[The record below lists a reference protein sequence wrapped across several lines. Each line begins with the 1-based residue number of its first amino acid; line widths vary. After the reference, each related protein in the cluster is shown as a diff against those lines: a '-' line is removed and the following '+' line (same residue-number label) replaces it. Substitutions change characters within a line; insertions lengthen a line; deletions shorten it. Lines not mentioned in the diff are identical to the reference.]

1 MNDCHLSYEF
11 YRSDVFLDRKRFVR
25 FKISKLEK
33 KKKISLNY
41 SVLDSDEGLRVDLVA
56 AKQFSDYSRG
66 HIQKWIKNGDL
77 LVNNQEVKTKHSL
90 QLNDVI
96 SVDFWEEP
104 QLGDQPEAI
113 PLDIIFEDEEIMII
127 NKSVGMVVHPGSGN
141 PDGTL
146 VNALLAHEESLGFL
160 PRAGIVHRLDK
171 DTSGL
176 IVVAKKESAYLNLI
190 EQLKERSVKRTYMAI
205 VVGVPISNKIIN
217 EPIGRH
223 PKIRTKQAV
232 VKNGK
237 EAITRVRLS
246 ESFQGYSLLRVNLE
260 TGRTHQIRVH
270 LSHAGYPIVGDSVY
284 GARKQF
290 APGSTED
297 LKHIISSF
305 TRQALH
311 ASELEL
317 IHPSSEKL
325 VSFEADLQ
333 EDMSTLI
340 GQLKD

>member
-1 MNDCHLSYEF
+1 M
-11 YRSDVFLDRKRFVR
+11 
-25 FKISKLEK
+25 
-33 KKKISLNY
+33 
-41 SVLDSDEGLRVDLVA
+41 DLVA

-176 IVVAKKESAYLNLI
+176 MVIAKKESAYLNLI

-237 EAITRVRLS
+237 EAITRVSLS

-270 LSHAGYPIVGDSVY
+270 LSHAGYPIVGDNVY

-290 APGSTED
+290 APGSTEG
-297 LKHIISSF
+297 LKNIISSF

-325 VSFEADLQ
+325 VSFGADLP

>member
-1 MNDCHLSYEF
+1 M
-11 YRSDVFLDRKRFVR
+11 DRKRFVR

-176 IVVAKKESAYLNLI
+176 MVIAKKESAYLNLI

-237 EAITRVRLS
+237 EAITRVSLS

-290 APGSTED
+290 APGSTEG
-297 LKHIISSF
+297 LKNIISSF

-325 VSFEADLQ
+325 VSFEADLP

-340 GQLKD
+340 SQLKD

>member
-1 MNDCHLSYEF
+1 M
-11 YRSDVFLDRKRFVR
+11 DRKRFVR

-56 AKQFSDYSRG
+56 AKQFPDYSRG

-146 VNALLAHEESLGFL
+146 VNALLAHQESLGFL

-176 IVVAKKESAYLNLI
+176 MVVAKKEFAYLNLI

-237 EAITRVRLS
+237 EAITRVSLS

-270 LSHAGYPIVGDSVY
+270 LSHAGYPIIGDSVY

-297 LKHIISSF
+297 LKNIISSF

-317 IHPSSEKL
+317 IHPSSMKL
-325 VSFEADLQ
+325 VSFEADLP

>member
-1 MNDCHLSYEF
+1 
-11 YRSDVFLDRKRFVR
+11 VFLDRKRFVR

-176 IVVAKKESAYLNLI
+176 MVIAKKESAYLNLI

-237 EAITRVRLS
+237 EAITRVSLS

-290 APGSTED
+290 APGSTEG
-297 LKHIISSF
+297 LKNIISSF

-325 VSFEADLQ
+325 VSFEADLP

>member
-1 MNDCHLSYEF
+1 M
-11 YRSDVFLDRKRFVR
+11 
-25 FKISKLEK
+25 
-33 KKKISLNY
+33 
-41 SVLDSDEGLRVDLVA
+41 DLVA

-176 IVVAKKESAYLNLI
+176 MVVAKKESAYLNLI

-237 EAITRVRLS
+237 EAITRVSLS

-290 APGSTED
+290 APGSTEG
-297 LKHIISSF
+297 LKNIISSF

-325 VSFEADLQ
+325 VSFGADLP

-340 GQLKD
+340 SQLKD

>member
-1 MNDCHLSYEF
+1 M
-11 YRSDVFLDRKRFVR
+11 DRKRFVR

-176 IVVAKKESAYLNLI
+176 MVIAKKESAYLNLI

-237 EAITRVRLS
+237 EAITRVSLS

-290 APGSTED
+290 APGSTEG
-297 LKHIISSF
+297 LKNIISSF

-317 IHPSSEKL
+317 IHPSSKKL
-325 VSFEADLQ
+325 VSFEADLP
-333 EDMSTLI
+333 EDMSSLI

>member
-1 MNDCHLSYEF
+1 
-11 YRSDVFLDRKRFVR
+11 
-25 FKISKLEK
+25 LEK

-176 IVVAKKESAYLNLI
+176 MVIAKKESTYLNLI

-237 EAITRVRLS
+237 EAITRVSLS

-290 APGSTED
+290 APGSTEG
-297 LKHIISSF
+297 LKNIISSF

-325 VSFEADLQ
+325 VSFEADLP

>member
-1 MNDCHLSYEF
+1 M
-11 YRSDVFLDRKRFVR
+11 DRKRFVR

-56 AKQFSDYSRG
+56 AKQFPDYSRG

-77 LVNNQEVKTKHSL
+77 LVNNLEVKTKHSL
-90 QLNDVI
+90 QLNDII

-176 IVVAKKESAYLNLI
+176 MVIAKKESAYLNLI

-237 EAITRVRLS
+237 EAITRVSLS

-270 LSHAGYPIVGDSVY
+270 LSHAGYPIIGDSVY

-290 APGSTED
+290 APGSTEG
-297 LKHIISSF
+297 LKNIISSF

-311 ASELEL
+311 ASQLEL

-325 VSFEADLQ
+325 VSFEADLP

>member
-1 MNDCHLSYEF
+1 M
-11 YRSDVFLDRKRFVR
+11 DRKRFVR

-176 IVVAKKESAYLNLI
+176 MVVAKKEAAYLNLI
-190 EQLKERSVKRTYMAI
+190 EQLKERSVKRTYIAI

-270 LSHAGYPIVGDSVY
+270 LSHAGYPIVGDNVY

-290 APGSTED
+290 APGSTEG
-297 LKHIISSF
+297 LKNIISSF

-325 VSFEADLQ
+325 VSFEADLP

>member
-1 MNDCHLSYEF
+1 M
-11 YRSDVFLDRKRFVR
+11 
-25 FKISKLEK
+25 
-33 KKKISLNY
+33 
-41 SVLDSDEGLRVDLVA
+41 DLVA

-176 IVVAKKESAYLNLI
+176 MVIAKKESAYLNLI
-190 EQLKERSVKRTYMAI
+190 EQLKERSVKRNYMAI

-237 EAITRVRLS
+237 EAITRVSLS

-290 APGSTED
+290 APGSTEG
-297 LKHIISSF
+297 LKNIISSF

-325 VSFEADLQ
+325 VSFEADLP

-340 GQLKD
+340 SQLKD

>member
-1 MNDCHLSYEF
+1 M
-11 YRSDVFLDRKRFVR
+11 DRKRFVR

-176 IVVAKKESAYLNLI
+176 MVIAKKESTYLNLI

-237 EAITRVRLS
+237 EAITRVSLS

-290 APGSTED
+290 APGSTEG
-297 LKHIISSF
+297 LKNIISSF

-325 VSFEADLQ
+325 VSFQADLP

-340 GQLKD
+340 SQLKD

>member
-1 MNDCHLSYEF
+1 M
-11 YRSDVFLDRKRFVR
+11 
-25 FKISKLEK
+25 EK

-104 QLGDQPEAI
+104 PLGAQPETI

-176 IVVAKKESAYLNLI
+176 MVVAKKEAAYLNLI

-237 EAITRVRLS
+237 EAITRVSLS

-290 APGSTED
+290 APGSTEG
-297 LKHIISSF
+297 LKNIISSF

-325 VSFEADLQ
+325 VSFEADLP

>member
-1 MNDCHLSYEF
+1 M
-11 YRSDVFLDRKRFVR
+11 
-25 FKISKLEK
+25 
-33 KKKISLNY
+33 
-41 SVLDSDEGLRVDLVA
+41 DLVA

-176 IVVAKKESAYLNLI
+176 MVVAKKEAAYLNLI

-237 EAITRVRLS
+237 EAITRVSLS

-290 APGSTED
+290 APGSNEG
-297 LKHIISSF
+297 LKNIISSF

-317 IHPSSEKL
+317 IHPSSKKL
-325 VSFEADLQ
+325 VSFEADLP
-333 EDMSTLI
+333 EDMARLI

>member
-1 MNDCHLSYEF
+1 M
-11 YRSDVFLDRKRFVR
+11 
-25 FKISKLEK
+25 
-33 KKKISLNY
+33 
-41 SVLDSDEGLRVDLVA
+41 DLVA

-176 IVVAKKESAYLNLI
+176 MVIAKKESAYLNLI

-290 APGSTED
+290 APGSTEG
-297 LKHIISSF
+297 LKNIISSF

-325 VSFEADLQ
+325 VSFGADLP

>member
-1 MNDCHLSYEF
+1 
-11 YRSDVFLDRKRFVR
+11 
-25 FKISKLEK
+25 LEK

-176 IVVAKKESAYLNLI
+176 MVIAKKESAYLNLI

-237 EAITRVRLS
+237 EAITRVSLS

-290 APGSTED
+290 APGSTEG
-297 LKHIISSF
+297 LKNIISSF

-325 VSFEADLQ
+325 VSFQADLP

>member
-1 MNDCHLSYEF
+1 M
-11 YRSDVFLDRKRFVR
+11 
-25 FKISKLEK
+25 
-33 KKKISLNY
+33 
-41 SVLDSDEGLRVDLVA
+41 DLVA

-104 QLGDQPEAI
+104 QLGDQPETI

-176 IVVAKKESAYLNLI
+176 MVVAKKEAAYLNLI

-237 EAITRVRLS
+237 EAITRVSLS

-290 APGSTED
+290 APGSTEG
-297 LKHIISSF
+297 LKNIISSF

-325 VSFEADLQ
+325 VSFEADLP

>member
-1 MNDCHLSYEF
+1 
-11 YRSDVFLDRKRFVR
+11 
-25 FKISKLEK
+25 LEK

-104 QLGDQPEAI
+104 QLGDQPETI

-176 IVVAKKESAYLNLI
+176 MVVAKKEAAYLNLI

-237 EAITRVRLS
+237 EAITRVSLS

-290 APGSTED
+290 APGSTEG
-297 LKHIISSF
+297 LKNIISSF

-325 VSFEADLQ
+325 VSFEADLP

>member
-1 MNDCHLSYEF
+1 M
-11 YRSDVFLDRKRFVR
+11 
-25 FKISKLEK
+25 EK
-33 KKKISLNY
+33 KKEISLNY

-176 IVVAKKESAYLNLI
+176 MVVAKKEAAYLNLI

-237 EAITRVRLS
+237 EAITRVSLS

-290 APGSTED
+290 APGSTEG
-297 LKHIISSF
+297 LKNIISSF

-325 VSFEADLQ
+325 VSFEADLP

>member
-1 MNDCHLSYEF
+1 M
-11 YRSDVFLDRKRFVR
+11 
-25 FKISKLEK
+25 EK

-104 QLGDQPEAI
+104 QLGDQPETI

-176 IVVAKKESAYLNLI
+176 MVIAKKESAYLNLI

-237 EAITRVRLS
+237 EAITRVSLS

-290 APGSTED
+290 APGSTEV

-325 VSFEADLQ
+325 VSFGADLP

>member
-1 MNDCHLSYEF
+1 M
-11 YRSDVFLDRKRFVR
+11 
-25 FKISKLEK
+25 
-33 KKKISLNY
+33 
-41 SVLDSDEGLRVDLVA
+41 DLVA

-176 IVVAKKESAYLNLI
+176 MVIAKKESAYLNLI

-232 VKNGK
+232 VKSGK
-237 EAITRVRLS
+237 EAITRVSLS

-290 APGSTED
+290 APGSTEG
-297 LKHIISSF
+297 LKNIISSF

-325 VSFEADLQ
+325 VSFEADLP

>member
-1 MNDCHLSYEF
+1 M
-11 YRSDVFLDRKRFVR
+11 
-25 FKISKLEK
+25 
-33 KKKISLNY
+33 
-41 SVLDSDEGLRVDLVA
+41 DLVA

-176 IVVAKKESAYLNLI
+176 MVVAKKEAAYLNLI
-190 EQLKERSVKRTYMAI
+190 EQLKERAVKRTYMAI

-237 EAITRVRLS
+237 EAITRISLS

-270 LSHAGYPIVGDSVY
+270 LTHAGYPIVGDSVY

-290 APGSTED
+290 APGSNEG
-297 LKHIISSF
+297 LKNIISSF

-317 IHPSSEKL
+317 IHPSSKKL
-325 VSFEADLQ
+325 VSFEADLP
-333 EDMSTLI
+333 EDMSRLI

>member
-1 MNDCHLSYEF
+1 
-11 YRSDVFLDRKRFVR
+11 
-25 FKISKLEK
+25 LEK

-176 IVVAKKESAYLNLI
+176 MVVAKKESAYLNLI

-290 APGSTED
+290 APGSTEG
-297 LKHIISSF
+297 LKNIISSF

-325 VSFEADLQ
+325 VSFEADLP

>member
-1 MNDCHLSYEF
+1 M
-11 YRSDVFLDRKRFVR
+11 
-25 FKISKLEK
+25 
-33 KKKISLNY
+33 
-41 SVLDSDEGLRVDLVA
+41 DLVA

-176 IVVAKKESAYLNLI
+176 MVIAKKESAYLNLI

-237 EAITRVRLS
+237 EAITRVSLS

-290 APGSTED
+290 APGSTEG
-297 LKHIISSF
+297 LKNIISSF

-325 VSFEADLQ
+325 VSFGADLP

-340 GQLKD
+340 SQLKD

>member
-1 MNDCHLSYEF
+1 M
-11 YRSDVFLDRKRFVR
+11 FLDRKRFVR

-176 IVVAKKESAYLNLI
+176 MVIAKKESAYLNLI

-237 EAITRVRLS
+237 EAITRVSLS

-290 APGSTED
+290 APGSTEG
-297 LKHIISSF
+297 LKNIISSF

-325 VSFEADLQ
+325 VSFEADLP

>member
-1 MNDCHLSYEF
+1 M
-11 YRSDVFLDRKRFVR
+11 FLDRKRFVR

-176 IVVAKKESAYLNLI
+176 MVIAKKESAYLNLI

-270 LSHAGYPIVGDSVY
+270 LSHAGYPIVGDNVY

-290 APGSTED
+290 APGSTEG
-297 LKHIISSF
+297 LKNIISSF

-325 VSFEADLQ
+325 VSFQADLP

>member
-1 MNDCHLSYEF
+1 M
-11 YRSDVFLDRKRFVR
+11 
-25 FKISKLEK
+25 
-33 KKKISLNY
+33 
-41 SVLDSDEGLRVDLVA
+41 DLVA

-160 PRAGIVHRLDK
+160 PRAGIAHRLDK

-176 IVVAKKESAYLNLI
+176 MVVAKKEAAYLNLI

-237 EAITRVRLS
+237 EAITRVSLS

-290 APGSTED
+290 APGSTEG
-297 LKHIISSF
+297 LKNIISSF

-317 IHPSSEKL
+317 IHPSSKKL
-325 VSFEADLQ
+325 VSFEADLP
-333 EDMSTLI
+333 EDMARLI

>member
-1 MNDCHLSYEF
+1 M
-11 YRSDVFLDRKRFVR
+11 DRKRFVR

-176 IVVAKKESAYLNLI
+176 MVVAKKESAYLNLI

-237 EAITRVRLS
+237 EAITRVSLS

-290 APGSTED
+290 APGSTEG
-297 LKHIISSF
+297 LKNIISSF

-325 VSFEADLQ
+325 VSFQADLP

>member
-1 MNDCHLSYEF
+1 M
-11 YRSDVFLDRKRFVR
+11 DRKRFVR

-77 LVNNQEVKTKHSL
+77 LVNNQEVKTKYSL

-176 IVVAKKESAYLNLI
+176 MVIAKKESAYLNLI

-237 EAITRVRLS
+237 EAITRVSLS

-290 APGSTED
+290 APGSTEG
-297 LKHIISSF
+297 LKNIISSF

-325 VSFEADLQ
+325 VSFEADLP

>member
-1 MNDCHLSYEF
+1 M
-11 YRSDVFLDRKRFVR
+11 
-25 FKISKLEK
+25 
-33 KKKISLNY
+33 
-41 SVLDSDEGLRVDLVA
+41 DLVA

-176 IVVAKKESAYLNLI
+176 MVVAKKEAAYLNLI

-237 EAITRVRLS
+237 EAITRVSLS

-290 APGSTED
+290 APGSTEG
-297 LKHIISSF
+297 LKNIISSF

-325 VSFEADLQ
+325 VSFGADLP

-340 GQLKD
+340 SQLKD

>member
-1 MNDCHLSYEF
+1 M
-11 YRSDVFLDRKRFVR
+11 
-25 FKISKLEK
+25 EK

-104 QLGDQPEAI
+104 QLGDQPETI

-176 IVVAKKESAYLNLI
+176 MVVAKKEAAYLNLI

-237 EAITRVRLS
+237 EAITRVSLS

-290 APGSTED
+290 APGSTEG
-297 LKHIISSF
+297 LKNIISSF

-325 VSFEADLQ
+325 VSFGADLP

-340 GQLKD
+340 SQLKD

>member
-1 MNDCHLSYEF
+1 M
-11 YRSDVFLDRKRFVR
+11 DRKRFVR

-176 IVVAKKESAYLNLI
+176 MVVAKKESAYLNLI

-290 APGSTED
+290 APGSTEG
-297 LKHIISSF
+297 LKNIISSF

-325 VSFEADLQ
+325 VSFEADLP

>member
-1 MNDCHLSYEF
+1 M
-11 YRSDVFLDRKRFVR
+11 
-25 FKISKLEK
+25 EK

-104 QLGDQPEAI
+104 QLGDQPETI

-176 IVVAKKESAYLNLI
+176 MVVAKKEAAYLNLI

-237 EAITRVRLS
+237 EAITRVSLS

-290 APGSTED
+290 APGSTEG
-297 LKHIISSF
+297 LKNIISSF

-325 VSFEADLQ
+325 VSFEDDLP

>member
-1 MNDCHLSYEF
+1 M
-11 YRSDVFLDRKRFVR
+11 
-25 FKISKLEK
+25 
-33 KKKISLNY
+33 
-41 SVLDSDEGLRVDLVA
+41 DLVA

-176 IVVAKKESAYLNLI
+176 MVVAKKEAAYLNLI

-237 EAITRVRLS
+237 EAITRVSLS

-270 LSHAGYPIVGDSVY
+270 LTHAGYPIVGDSVY

-290 APGSTED
+290 APGSNEG
-297 LKHIISSF
+297 LKNIISSF

-317 IHPSSEKL
+317 IHPSSKKL
-325 VSFEADLQ
+325 VSFEADLP
-333 EDMSTLI
+333 EDMARLI

>member
-1 MNDCHLSYEF
+1 M
-11 YRSDVFLDRKRFVR
+11 
-25 FKISKLEK
+25 
-33 KKKISLNY
+33 
-41 SVLDSDEGLRVDLVA
+41 DLVA

-176 IVVAKKESAYLNLI
+176 MVIAKKESAYLNLI

-237 EAITRVRLS
+237 EAITRVSLS

-290 APGSTED
+290 APGSTEG
-297 LKHIISSF
+297 LKNIISSF

-325 VSFEADLQ
+325 VSFGADLP

>member
-1 MNDCHLSYEF
+1 M
-11 YRSDVFLDRKRFVR
+11 
-25 FKISKLEK
+25 EK

-176 IVVAKKESAYLNLI
+176 MVVAKKESAYLNLI

-290 APGSTED
+290 APGSTEG
-297 LKHIISSF
+297 LKNIISSF

-325 VSFEADLQ
+325 VSFGADLP

-340 GQLKD
+340 SQLKD